1 MSETPKVAAVA
12 RAVEA
17 PYPPAAVAWYAAIVL
32 AVLYWVSILD
42 RFIIALL
49 VDPIK
54 RDLGLS
60 DLQFSLLQGFA
71 ITGTQLLFG
80 LLFGALADRHSRRR
94 LIFAGAAIWALA
106 TAACGLAHNFWQ
118 LLLARLG
125 VGGGEAS
132 LVPCG
137 SSMLADLHPR
147 ERQTRAMAVFS
158 IGSTVG
164 TGTAFLIGG
173 LLIEFITQTGRI
185 IIPIV
190 GEIRAWQSAFF
201 IVSLP
206 GMLIGLLIFT
216 VPEPLRRD
224 QRQSA
229 DRRLTWHN
237 SYGALIEF
245 MKTQP
250 RFFLCHYLGFLF
262 ALLVVTGGVSWYPAH
277 LSRSF
282 GWSPGRI
289 GVNLGLSLAA
299 AGVVGKL
306 ACGYAVDFMYRR
318 GLRDAQLRWY
328 AVCLMLATPVGVAAT
343 TTSSPPLCVAG
354 IALLVTLLQ
363 PLPAVAFTALN
374 LVTPNELRGAGA
386 AFFSATSGLIGS
398 GAGAL
403 LIAAASDL
411 LFGGR
416 SSLGLG
422 MAAVIAVCCPLG
434 ALFLMLGL
442 RPMRAAVAAAER
454 AATSQLPHTAGTLR

>member
-1 MSETPKVAAVA
+1 MSEAPKFAAAA
-12 RAVEA
+12 RPSEA
-17 PYPPAAVAWYAAIVL
+17 PYPPARVAWYAAVVL

-54 RDLGLS
+54 RDLGLT
-60 DLQFSLLQGFA
+60 DLQFSILQGFA
-71 ITGTQLLFG
+71 VTGTQLLFG
-80 LLFGALADRHSRRR
+80 LLFGALADRYSRRR
-94 LIFAGAAIWALA
+94 LIFAGASIWALA
-106 TAACGLAHNFWQ
+106 TAACGLAHSFWH

-173 LLIEFITQTGRI
+173 LLIEFITRAGRI
-185 IIPIV
+185 TIPIM
-190 GEIRAWQSAFF
+190 GEIHAWQIAFF

-206 GMLIGLLIFT
+206 GLLIGLLIFT
-216 VPEPLRRD
+216 VPEPARRG
-224 QRQSA
+224 RHRSA
-229 DRRLTWHN
+229 DGRVTWQN

-245 MKTQP
+245 MRTQP
-250 RFFLCHYLGFLF
+250 RFFLCHYVGFMF

-282 GWSPGRI
+282 GWSPGRV

-306 ACGYAVDFMYRR
+306 ACGYAVDLMYRR
-318 GLRDAQLRWY
+318 GMRDAQFRWY
-328 AVCLMLATPVGVAAT
+328 AICLVLATPVGIVAT
-343 TTSSPPLCVAG
+343 TTSNPRLCVAG
-354 IALLVTLLQ
+354 VTLLVTLLQ

-374 LVTPNELRGAGA
+374 LVTPNELRGAGN

-403 LIAAASDL
+403 LMAAASDL
-411 LFGGR
+411 IFGGG
-416 SSLGLG
+416 SSLGRG
-422 MAAVIAVCCPLG
+422 MAVVIAVCCPLG
-434 ALFLMLGL
+434 ALFLTLGM
-442 RPMRAAVAAAER
+442 RPMRQAVAAADR
-454 AATSQLPHTAGTLR
+454 SAYRPASQGTL

>member
-1 MSETPKVAAVA
+1 MSEPEMTSA
-12 RAVEA
+12 RRAES
-17 PYPPAAVAWYAAIVL
+17 PYPPAGVAWYAAIVL

-42 RFIIALL
+42 RYIIALL

-54 RDLGLS
+54 RDLGLT
-60 DLQFSLLQGFA
+60 DLQFGVLQGFA
-71 ITGTQLLFG
+71 VTGTQLLFG
-80 LLFGALADRHSRRR
+80 LLFGTLADRYSRRK
-94 LIFAGAAIWALA
+94 LIFAGASIWALA
-106 TAACGLAHNFWQ
+106 TAACGIAHTFLH

-125 VGGGEAS
+125 VGVGEAS

-173 LLIEFITQTGRI
+173 LLIEFIMHAGRI
-185 IIPIV
+185 TIPLV
-190 GEIRAWQSAFF
+190 GEIRTWQSAFF
-201 IVSLP
+201 VVGLP
-206 GMLIGLLIFT
+206 GLLIGLLIFT
-216 VPEPLRRD
+216 VPEPERRGRRRSVD
-224 QRQSA
+224 E
-229 DRRLTWHN
+229 RLTWRS

-245 MKTQP
+245 MRTQP
-250 RFFLCHYLGFLF
+250 RFFLCHYLGFMF
-262 ALLVVTGGVSWYPAH
+262 AVLVVAGGISWYPAH

-282 GWSPGRI
+282 GWSPARI

-306 ACGYAVDFMYRR
+306 SCGYAVDYMYRR

-328 AVCLMLATPVGVAAT
+328 AVCLALATPIGIIAT
-343 TTSSPPLCVAG
+343 TTSTPWLCVFG
-354 IALLVTLLQ
+354 ITLLVTLLQ

-386 AFFSATSGLIGS
+386 AFFSATSGLIGT
-398 GAGAL
+398 GGGTL

-411 LFGGR
+411 LFGGG

-422 MAAVIAVCCPLG
+422 LAVVIAVCCPLG
-434 ALFLMLGL
+434 ALFLALGMK
-442 RPMRAAVAAAER
+442 PMRQAVADADR
-454 AATSQLPHTAGTLR
+454 AAMSESPHIRSTG